1 MRHTMMRPHDGTRV
15 DAGGIRHLDRTVVA
29 GYRWGIPLESDSN
42 RTCADTQFPA
52 DQVEGAD
59 WYIRAMRA
67 HANCVENLPVFG
79 AIVLGLYVGNVA
91 SAFVNALAVA
101 VLVARIM
108 QSLVHVCFVQTNT
121 VASVRFGFFFVQI
134 VSFLWLTGILLT
146 SGSA

>member
-1 MRHTMMRPHDGTRV
+1 
-15 DAGGIRHLDRTVVA
+15 
-29 GYRWGIPLESDSN
+29 
-42 RTCADTQFPA
+42 
-52 DQVEGAD
+52 
-59 WYIRAMRA
+59 MRA

-79 AIVLGLYVGNVA
+79 AIVFGLYVGNVA

-134 VSFLWLTGILLT
+134 VSFLWLIGILLT
-146 SGSA
+146 KLSGIA